1 MSICGLG
8 TMVDRLTEVS
18 TELVLMVP
26 RKALYEFLRKNEH
39 AERMTERTSRVSAI
53 ATQPSSQISNRT
65 DTGLS
70 STDTRVMT
78 EKLTK
83 MARANPWLGKEMAE
97 IIRTLSNA
105 EAGPKGN
112 PPPVDAVTF
121 LRLCKAHIVE
131 DVPPSR
137 LAFEA
142 DIGGSI
148 TRYEVGLSAQDE
160 GTKVMLSVNVKP
172 PADARTA
179 GLMMDAAI
187 QELCAFDIGYRTQR
201 ISE

>member
-1 MSICGLG
+1 
-8 TMVDRLTEVS
+8 
-18 TELVLMVP
+18 
-26 RKALYEFLRKNEH
+26 
-39 AERMTERTSRVSAI
+39 
-53 ATQPSSQISNRT
+53 
-65 DTGLS
+65 
-70 STDTRVMT
+70 
-78 EKLTK
+78 
-83 MARANPWLGKEMAE
+83 
-97 IIRTLSNA
+97 
-105 EAGPKGN
+105 
-112 PPPVDAVTF
+112 
-121 LRLCKAHIVE
+121 VE